1 MTLTVPP
8 LFGAIAYDDAETL
21 IGTLAPTGGVGPYE
35 VVAIWPGGAASALA
49 PARLALAIWRG
60 RVPRPRATLRARGDR
75 PAAAWRV
82 RDIRPERVWR

>member
-1 MTLTVPP
+1 MTLTVPD
-8 LFGAIAYDDAETL
+8 LSGALAYDADETL

-60 RVPRPRATLRARGDR
+60 RVTRPRATLRARVER
-75 PAAAWRV
+75 PPAPWRA
-82 RDIRPERVWR
+82 RESRPEGVWR

>member
-35 VVAIWPGGAASALA
+35 VVAIGAEAEAWFAASE
-49 PARLALAIWRG
+49 
-60 RVPRPRATLRARGDR
+60 RADQHIDGT
-75 PAAAWRV
+75 WRV
-82 RDIRPERVWR
+82 RAESPGLWRSVEALAGTWREAVAIDGAWR